1 MSAVACSVC
10 YGSGYGVDGKPCP
23 CGCRPAPAIALPVA
37 AHGGHLQESLVSLY
51 RYKAMPR
58 TVTPGGP
65 IMATITE
72 VFESEPDDTRIIIET
87 SNGGTRLL
95 AEKISA
101 PLAAGSVDTEEFRNL
116 LEYWVNSETEAYKA
130 SELGNLISHINA
142 WGAQQREAGRQEGY
156 ADGRGMANEIVAA
169 IDKANQVRAEKAEAR
184 VKELESTSTARM
196 GKSLLRPAISAD
208 NPLSPGCYC
217 EPGKCAA
224 PKIMGRQTPCRDPEK
239 ASGIKK

>member
-1 MSAVACSVC
+1 MSAASLKWPRQMLPRDHILRAYVSGISQMDGLGKVA
-10 YGSGYGVDGKPCP
+10 D
-23 CGCRPAPAIALPVA
+23 AAIA
-37 AHGGHLQESLVSLY
+37 
-51 RYKAMPR
+51 
-58 TVTPGGP
+58 
-65 IMATITE
+65 MACERGDVI
-72 VFESEPDDTRIIIET
+72 P
-87 SNGGTRLL
+87 
-95 AEKISA
+95 AEKVRELCAKEYAAGYATVA
-101 PLAAGSVDTEEFRNL
+101 PPVAAGSVDTEEFRNL

-142 WGAQQREAGRQEGY
+142 WGAQQRRAGEQHA
-156 ADGRGMANEIVAA
+156 ADIMFDAMDGLR
-169 IDKANQVRAEKAEAR
+169 KRAEKAEAR

-239 ASGIKK
+239 SSGIKK